1 MPKQGPFRLARGWGM
16 GNEERGEEREEKR
29 SENRIKNRVRSGS
42 KRVRKVKDRKNGEER
57 EG

>member
-1 MPKQGPFRLARGWGM
+1 M